1 MRDKDSKP
9 GKANRFRYKFVR
21 MVTIVLSRISSKFY
35 EMEQFKYFTL
45 SAIESEKRY
54 IEKRFDEETE
64 DMTEDQLKDYFD
76 WNAEDFLMVDD
87 VFRKISLN
95 SFIIILY
102 SYIEDGLNSVCRAM
116 YSDRRMEQKKAN
128 LKAKDEGREPVYK
141 NLLEDKYKDFDGR
154 HQGITKARRYLDLVF
169 GVRFDSVKVE
179 WEEINAL
186 AKIRSAI
193 VHDNS
198 FAKDKI
204 ENDQKIKQHVKAGR
218 LEITEH
224 DEDSY
229 GRIVIKTEYLDAIL
243 PIAEAFFKKL
253 DVRCFSR
260 NGGRD

>member
-1 MRDKDSKP
+1 MMANKDSKP
-9 GKANRFRYKFVR
+9 SKAKRLRYKFVH
-21 MVTIVLSRISSKFY
+21 MVPISLSRVSNRFY

-45 SAIESEKRY
+45 SAIESEKKS

-64 DMTEDQLKDYFD
+64 GMTDEQLNDYFD

-95 SFIIILY
+95 PFIIILY
-102 SYIEDGLNSVCRAM
+102 SYVEDGLNSVCRAM

-128 LKAKDEGREPVYK
+128 LKALDEGKEPEFK
-141 NLLEDKYKDFDGR
+141 SLLEVRYKDFSG
-154 HQGITKARRYLDLVF
+154 QGITRSRRYLEKVF
-169 GVRFDSVKVE
+169 GVSFDSVKVE

-198 FAKDKI
+198 IAKDKI
-204 ENDQKIKQHVKAGR
+204 EKDQKIKQHVKAGR

-224 DEDSY
+224 NEGSY
-229 GRIVIKTEYLDAIL
+229 GRIMIKPGYLDTIL
-243 PIAEAFFKKL
+243 PIAEVFFKRL
-253 DVRCFSR
+253 DV
-260 NGGRD
+260 